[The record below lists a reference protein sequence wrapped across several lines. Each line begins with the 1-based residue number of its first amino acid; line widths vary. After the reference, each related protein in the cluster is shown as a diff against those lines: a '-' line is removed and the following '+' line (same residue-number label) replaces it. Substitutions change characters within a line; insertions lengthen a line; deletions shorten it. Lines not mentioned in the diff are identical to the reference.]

1 MRFDLQSHFD
11 YNRWW
16 CVCALRP
23 CHELAYKYQSVSP
36 TPTATATPTPI
47 AKPNAKQSSDRV
59 SSGFPR
65 KSKPRNAESGGLVS
79 CCNWT
84 SVSRVPFLLAASLN
98 PAKLVRQTN
107 ERTLNAT
114 FPTPMFSYS
123 ASVSRLPFSPSPTS
137 LVAIVL
143 MSVDNCNSGVCRFH
157 QGLMRAQSRAQTK
170 SIKKITMAFILC
182 HVFRRRSL
190 GQFYCTLIE
199 AAGGATPPSLSGC
212 ITHMY

>member
-36 TPTATATPTPI
+36 TPTPTPTATPTSI

-65 KSKPRNAESGGLVS
+65 KSKPRNAESAGLAS

-84 SVSRVPFLLAASLN
+84 SVRLAPLPK

-107 ERTLNAT
+107 ERTLNAS
-114 FPTPMFSYS
+114 PPPPPWAVTP
-123 ASVSRLPFSPSPTS
+123 
-137 LVAIVL
+137 
-143 MSVDNCNSGVCRFH
+143 
-157 QGLMRAQSRAQTK
+157 
-170 SIKKITMAFILC
+170 
-182 HVFRRRSL
+182 
-190 GQFYCTLIE
+190 
-199 AAGGATPPSLSGC
+199 PPSLVFLFLRLPLLWWQLFWC
-212 ITHMY
+212 PLITATAGYADFTRDWWEPRAGPKRNQ